1 LAAQKNR
8 SPLANPHPERGHL
21 LSFTIQERGWIE
33 EARRLH
39 IVGSPKTVKAGI
51 ENLAAR
57 TQADEIII
65 STMIHD
71 HRKRRRSYELIARA
85 FALDQGEGFW

>member
-1 LAAQKNR
+1 
-8 SPLANPHPERGHL
+8 
-21 LSFTIQERGWIE
+21 
-33 EARRLH
+33 
-39 IVGSPKTVKAGI
+39 VTVKAEI

-71 HRKRRRSYELIARA
+71 HRKRRRSYELIAKA
-85 FALDQGEGFW
+85 FAMEEYSGTASFSNRRWA

>member
-1 LAAQKNR
+1 MDGGGTA
-8 SPLANPHPERGHL
+8 
-21 LSFTIQERGWIE
+21 
-33 EARRLH
+33 LH
-39 IVGSPKTVKAGI
+39 IVGNPITVKAGI

-85 FALDQGEGFW
+85 FALEECGKDFRKKNTSAPSLRLV